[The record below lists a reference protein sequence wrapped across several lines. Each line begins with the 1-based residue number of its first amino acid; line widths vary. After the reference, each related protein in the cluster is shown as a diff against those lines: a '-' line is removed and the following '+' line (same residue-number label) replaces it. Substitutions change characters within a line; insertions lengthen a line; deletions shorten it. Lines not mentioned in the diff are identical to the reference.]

1 MKAVEALKIFFSTE
15 DKPVTSKEL
24 LAYARADKAGYET
37 LSAEVLQVL
46 DSEQAEEV
54 AV

>member
-15 DKPVTSKEL
+15 DKPVTSIEL
-24 LAYARADKAGYET
+24 LAFARADKAGYET

>member
-24 LAYARADKAGYET
+24 LAFARSDKAGYES
-37 LSAEVLQVL
+37 LSADVLKVL
-46 DSEQAEEV
+46 DSGQAEEI